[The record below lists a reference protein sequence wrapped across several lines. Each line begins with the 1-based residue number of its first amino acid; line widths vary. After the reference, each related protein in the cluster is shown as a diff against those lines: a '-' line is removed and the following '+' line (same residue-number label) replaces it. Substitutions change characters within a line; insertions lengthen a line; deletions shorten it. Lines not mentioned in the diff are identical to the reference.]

1 MQLPALRPQLLC
13 LPHAGGS
20 AVMYHAWR
28 PGLAEVAQVR
38 PVDLPGHG
46 SRRREPLVEDI
57 GALARTL
64 AAELAAG
71 IEGPYALFGHS
82 FGAVVAFELA
92 HRLSEL
98 VGPPAALIVS
108 GRNSPRTP
116 HVPAPLHDAPP
127 AQLLGG
133 LRTLEGT
140 LPAIEDS
147 PELLDLFLPPLRAD
161 LRMTETY
168 RRPAELPPLSCAVHV
183 FAGDLDPMVDEPGL
197 AAWAAETTGP
207 CRVTTVRGG
216 HMMLGSAELRA
227 ALTDL
232 LAVGAM

>member
-1 MQLPALRPQLLC
+1 VLLPAQRPQLFC

-28 PGLAEVAQVR
+28 SRLADAALVR

-46 SRRREPLVEDI
+46 SRRREPLVADI
-57 GALARTL
+57 GALTRTL
-64 AAELAAG
+64 ADELAAG

-92 HRLSEL
+92 HRLSAL
-98 VGPPAALIVS
+98 AGPPVALIVS

-116 HVPAPLHDAPP
+116 HVLPPLHDAPP
-127 AQLLGG
+127 AELLSG
-133 LRTLEGT
+133 LRTLEGN

-147 PELLDLFLPPLRAD
+147 PELLSLFLPPLRAD

-168 RRPAELPPLSCAVHV
+168 RRPAELPPLACPVHV
-183 FAGDLDPMVDEPGL
+183 FAGDLDPAVDAPGL

-216 HMMLGSAELRA
+216 HMMLDSAELRSA
-227 ALTDL
+227 ITDVLT
-232 LAVGAM
+232 VGAL

>member
-1 MQLPALRPQLLC
+1 VLHSALRPQLLC

-20 AVMYHAWR
+20 AVKYHAWR
-28 PGLAEVAQVR
+28 SGLADVARVR

-46 SRRREPLVEDI
+46 SRRSEPLVEEI

-64 AAELAAG
+64 TGELAPG
-71 IEGPYALFGHS
+71 IDGPYALFGHS

-92 HRLSEL
+92 HRLSAA

-116 HVPAPLHDAPP
+116 HVLPPLYNAPP
-127 AQLLGG
+127 KELLSG
-133 LRTLEGT
+133 LRELEGD
-140 LPAIEDS
+140 LPAVEDS

-168 RRPAELPPLSCAVHV
+168 RRPAALPTLSCPVHV
-183 FAGDLDPMVDEPGL
+183 FAGDLDPVVDGPGL

-207 CRVTTVRGG
+207 CRVATVRGG
-216 HMMLGSAELRA
+216 HMMLDSAELRSA
-227 ALTDL
+227 IADVLT
-232 LAVGAM
+232 VGAM

>member
-1 MQLPALRPQLLC
+1 MLSPARRIQLLC

-28 PGLAEVAQVR
+28 ARLADVAEVR

-46 SRRREPLVEDI
+46 SRRREPPAQDI
-57 GALARTL
+57 GALARAL
-64 AAELAAG
+64 AAELAPG
-71 IEGPYALFGHS
+71 IEGPYALYGHS

-98 VGPPAALIVS
+98 TGPPVALIVS

-116 HVPAPLHDAPP
+116 HTLPPLYDAP
-127 AQLLGG
+127 AAELLRG
-133 LRTLEGT
+133 LRTLDGS

-168 RRPAELPPLSCAVHV
+168 RRPARLPLLSCPVHV
-183 FAGDLDPMVDEPGL
+183 FAGDLDPIVDEAGL

-207 CRVTTVRGG
+207 CRVGTLRGG
-216 HMMLGSAELRA
+216 HMVTGSTELSA
-227 ALTDL
+227 AIADVLT
-232 LAVGAM
+232 AKV

>member
-1 MQLPALRPQLLC
+1 MLLPALRPQLLC

-28 PGLAEVAQVR
+28 PGLAEVARVR

-46 SRRREPLVEDI
+46 SRRREPLAQDI
-57 GALARTL
+57 GTLTRTL
-64 AAELAAG
+64 AAELAPG
-71 IEGPYALFGHS
+71 IEGPYAVFGHS
-82 FGAVVAFELA
+82 FGAVVAFELT
-92 HRLSEL
+92 HRLSQL

-116 HVPAPLHDAPP
+116 HALPPLHNAPP
-127 AQLLGG
+127 AQLLSG
-133 LRTLEGT
+133 LRTLEGA
-140 LPAIEDS
+140 LPAVEDS

-168 RRPAELPPLSCAVHV
+168 RRPTELPPLSCPVHV
-183 FAGDLDPMVDEPGL
+183 FAGDLDPVVDAPGL

-216 HMMLGSAELRA
+216 HMMLASAELRS
-227 ALTDL
+227 ALADL
-232 LAVGAM
+232 LTVGAM